1 MTFQSTPVSWSKNA
15 LSASTSPITVI
26 AATPPS
32 AAATRCT
39 FSVAMKA

>member
-1 MTFQSTPVSWSKNA
+1 MTFQSMPGLVVEERRIGVDEPS
-15 LSASTSPITVI
+15 TVI

-39 FSVAMKA
+39 FSVAMSA